1 MPSRIYSCALS
12 GIEAYEV
19 EIEVD
24 ILQGL
29 SLFTV
34 VGLGDT
40 AVQEAKERVRS
51 ALMNS
56 GAEFPRQR
64 KVVNLAPADTKKC
77 GPAFD
82 LPIAVGLL
90 VESEQIP
97 RESSCEAL
105 FMGELALDGT
115 VRHTN
120 GILATALFAKERG
133 FKALFVPEIDAKE
146 AHLVSGLTIFP
157 VQNLAQLISH
167 LRKEILIEPLPLSQE
182 LLIKR
187 NGDLPLGLSLF
198 SHIRGSNLALRSLA
212 ISASGGHHLLMSGP
226 PGAGKT
232 LLARHLPLLLPPLS
246 EEECIELT
254 KIYSAAGLLSPKRP
268 IITDRPFRSVHHTAS
283 VVSVVGGGSII
294 RPGEIS
300 LAHRGVLFLDE
311 IPEFQRSVLETLRQP
326 LEEKQV
332 TISRSSGTATFPS
345 NFIFI
350 AAMNPCPC
358 GFWGDDQ
365 RKCRCSTSDR
375 KHYSQRLSGPL
386 LDRIDLFVEMRRLT
400 FEEMQSKQPL
410 DGRTLYLQ
418 ILQARKIQCKRFQD
432 PLMLNSLMT
441 PAQLRKFCEVDDSC
455 LELLKDAVDHH
466 FLSGRGYSRVLK
478 VARTLADMERSEL
491 IQEPHLLEALGY
503 RKREENP

>member
-90 VESEQIP
+90 VESEQVP
-97 RESSCEAL
+97 QESSRNAL

-146 AHLVSGLTIFP
+146 AHLVSEIKIFP
-157 VQNLAQLISH
+157 VQNLTQLISH
-167 LRKEILIEPLPLSQE
+167 LRDETLIEPLPMSQD
-182 LLIKR
+182 LLIKQT
-187 NGDLPLGLSLF
+187 DALPLGLSLF
-198 SHIRGSNLALRSLA
+198 SHIRGSDLALRSLA

-232 LLARHLPLLLPPLS
+232 LLARHLPLLL
-246 EEECIELT
+246 
-254 KIYSAAGLLSPKRP
+254 
-268 IITDRPFRSVHHTAS
+268 
-283 VVSVVGGGSII
+283 
-294 RPGEIS
+294 
-300 LAHRGVLFLDE
+300 
-311 IPEFQRSVLETLRQP
+311 
-326 LEEKQV
+326 
-332 TISRSSGTATFPS
+332 
-345 NFIFI
+345 
-350 AAMNPCPC
+350 
-358 GFWGDDQ
+358 
-365 RKCRCSTSDR
+365 
-375 KHYSQRLSGPL
+375 
-386 LDRIDLFVEMRRLT
+386 
-400 FEEMQSKQPL
+400 
-410 DGRTLYLQ
+410 
-418 ILQARKIQCKRFQD
+418 
-432 PLMLNSLMT
+432 
-441 PAQLRKFCEVDDSC
+441 
-455 LELLKDAVDHH
+455 
-466 FLSGRGYSRVLK
+466 
-478 VARTLADMERSEL
+478 
-491 IQEPHLLEALGY
+491 
-503 RKREENP
+503 